1 MRQKQYLRA
10 NYKNYQK
17 LFDKK
22 FRYFK
27 RQYKKNSFREL
38 SEAASVNP
46 ADMWARLKRL
56 CDPPSTRAALEI
68 VRADGSI
75 STDMQ
80 EILDRWVRDIAKL
93 FSGLRDNPDMA
104 FNDDFFQQILEKK
117 QEFEN
122 LSPEMQE
129 SESLYNTAALNSD
142 LSLEEVSKAIE
153 STKCKKAYIEL
164 PNEVTKNKNAK
175 LLLHSFFNICFIS
188 GLNPTEWDSSNIKP
202 IPKKG
207 KDPRDPLNNRC
218 ITIICCIAKIYSRI
232 LNTRLQ
238 KYLDQN
244 KILVDEQNGFRATRS
259 CIDHI
264 YALCTVL
271 RNRKEM
277 GHETFLAFIDFQKA
291 FDSVDRNLL
300 FYKLSK
306 IGISGHFYR
315 AISSLYSNP
324 KSRVILN
331 EYETDY
337 FDCPIGVKQ
346 GDCLSPTLFAI
357 FINDLA
363 ENIKNSGVGVNLDQ
377 ETFLNVLLYADDIV
391 LLAETELDLQ
401 FLLFL
406 VEVWCKNWRLEVN
419 LAKTNILH
427 VRKNRKPRSKFMFVF
442 DRRPVP
448 YCDFYTYLGCSI
460 NENLDF
466 NFTVSCLADSA
477 GRALGSVI
485 TKMIKN
491 GGFPFNVFCT
501 LYDACVCS
509 ILEYG
514 GEVFGYNLYDSALQ
528 IYLRAG
534 RSFLGVPKN
543 ASIHGIISEINQ
555 LLPQARSQIRMVRQY
570 HRLLNT
576 TTANICKK
584 VFLWDKKINEENIV
598 NTWYS
603 EVKNIFLENDQGQV
617 FQSGLTFSL
626 KNTVED
632 LKSNMLKKQQTELQ
646 RECSQ
651 KPKLRTFVLF
661 KSFSD
666 TPSYLTKPLSFIQ
679 RKFLA
684 KLRLGCLEL
693 RLETGRWARPRL
705 PEVDRLCQVCE
716 NLGAK
721 IENENHFLFHCPK
734 YQIEREKWLNKMVI
748 PPNFTD
754 LSEVEKLRLV
764 LNNPENVKLTAQF
777 VISSFD
783 VRSKVVNK
791 LPVFNP
797 FHLVPHDQCPAC
809 HPVQ

>member
-1 MRQKQYLRA
+1 M
-10 NYKNYQK
+10 
-17 LFDKK
+17 
-22 FRYFK
+22 
-27 RQYKKNSFREL
+27 
-38 SEAASVNP
+38 
-46 ADMWARLKRL
+46 
-56 CDPPSTRAALEI
+56 
-68 VRADGSI
+68 
-75 STDMQ
+75 
-80 EILDRWVRDIAKL
+80 
-93 FSGLRDNPDMA
+93 
-104 FNDDFFQQILEKK
+104 
-117 QEFEN
+117 
-122 LSPEMQE
+122 
-129 SESLYNTAALNSD
+129 
-142 LSLEEVSKAIE
+142 
-153 STKCKKAYIEL
+153 
-164 PNEVTKNKNAK
+164 
-175 LLLHSFFNICFIS
+175 
-188 GLNPTEWDSSNIKP
+188 
-202 IPKKG
+202 
-207 KDPRDPLNNRC
+207 
-218 ITIICCIAKIYSRI
+218 
-232 LNTRLQ
+232 
-238 KYLDQN
+238 
-244 KILVDEQNGFRATRS
+244 
-259 CIDHI
+259 
-264 YALCTVL
+264 
-271 RNRKEM
+271 
-277 GHETFLAFIDFQKA
+277 
-291 FDSVDRNLL
+291 
-300 FYKLSK
+300 
-306 IGISGHFYR
+306 
-315 AISSLYSNP
+315 
-324 KSRVILN
+324 
-331 EYETDY
+331 
-337 FDCPIGVKQ
+337 
-346 GDCLSPTLFAI
+346 
-357 FINDLA
+357 
-363 ENIKNSGVGVNLDQ
+363 GVNLDQ

-460 NENLDF
+460 NENLNL

-528 IYLRAG
+528 IFLRAG

-543 ASIHGIISEINQ
+543 ASIHGIISEMNQ